1 MGTFVEIHPE
11 SRDSENCSRLWA
23 MPDLDPV
30 REALR
35 ASMTAWATR
44 EVRGDQARV
53 VPAPDPDR
61 LTEHLDRLDADWSLG
76 WACDQAG
83 PYVVRA
89 RLSAAGV
96 SREGLSTGPTL
107 RDAKLAALA
116 EAARFYGVGSTGEG
130 HWVEYD
136 PEEGANTADLE
147 PALDAAP
154 DLSRTAL
161 PPEPPRDPQMDK
173 ARQHID
179 ELMDQIRA
187 AGKGKEAQRLLMSGY
202 GKTVA
207 ESREIYKE
215 LQAIL
220 RS

>member
-1 MGTFVEIHPE
+1 
-11 SRDSENCSRLWA
+11 

-35 ASMTAWATR
+35 ASMTAWATL

-53 VPAPDPDR
+53 VPAPDPDG
-61 LTEHLDRLDADWSLG
+61 LTAQLDRLVPDWSLG
-76 WACDQAG
+76 WACDQAASPDQAA

-96 SREGLSTGPTL
+96 SREGLSAGPTL

-116 EAARFYGVGSTGEG
+116 EAARFYGVGSSGEG

-147 PALDAAP
+147 PALGEAP
-154 DLSRTAL
+154 EMARAAL
-161 PPEPPRDPQMDK
+161 PAEPPRDPQMDK

>member
-1 MGTFVEIHPE
+1 MVLPAPDQAGAGF
-11 SRDSENCSRLWA
+11 RLRP

-35 ASMTAWATR
+35 ASMTAWATL

-53 VPAPDPDR
+53 MPAPDPDQ
-61 LTEHLDRLDADWSLG
+61 LTEHLDRLALDWSLG
-76 WACDQAG
+76 WACDYAD

-89 RLSAAGV
+89 RLSAGGV

-116 EAARFYGVGSTGEG
+116 EAARFYGVGSSGEG

-147 PALDAAP
+147 PELDLPSPARA
-154 DLSRTAL
+154 AL
-161 PPEPPRDPQMDK
+161 PPEPPRDPQMEK
-173 ARQHID
+173 AQQHIQ
-179 ELMDQIRA
+179 ELMDQLRA
-187 AGKGKEAQRLLMSGY
+187 AGKGREALQVVGLGY
-202 GKTVA
+202 GKTLEERRA
-207 ESREIYKE
+207 IYKE

>member
-1 MGTFVEIHPE
+1 
-11 SRDSENCSRLWA
+11 

-30 REALR
+30 RQALR
-35 ASMTAWATR
+35 ASMTAWATL

-53 VPAPDPDR
+53 VPAPDPDG
-61 LTEHLDRLDADWSLG
+61 LTEQLDRLAPDWSLA
-76 WACDQAG
+76 WACDQAA

-96 SREGLSTGPTL
+96 SREGLSAGPTL
-107 RDAKLAALA
+107 QDAKLAALA
-116 EAARFYGVGSTGEG
+116 EAARFYGVGSGGEG

-136 PEEGANTADLE
+136 PEEGANTTDLE
-147 PALDAAP
+147 PVLEDAPAAGA
-154 DLSRTAL
+154 AL
-161 PPEPPRDPQMDK
+161 PTEPPRDPQMDK

-187 AGKGKEAQRLLMSGY
+187 AGRGREAQRLLMGGY